1 MVRVLGISSNA
12 DGSHLEDDL
21 GGFEGKGKYSDP
33 EFSWRQSVAPTAIA
47 FLSSDKLGKQYEN
60 DIFVGTVNGGN
71 IFKFDLNNN
80 RTELVLGNL
89 LDDKVADTADE
100 LEDVT
105 FADGLGLVTDIEVG
119 PDGYLYVVSLG
130 HEAIYRIVPA
140 DNGNGTPGD
149 Q

>member
-1 MVRVLGISSNA
+1 M
-12 DGSHLEDDL
+12 
-21 GGFEGKGKYSDP
+21 
-33 EFSWRQSVAPTAIA
+33 
-47 FLSSDKLGKQYEN
+47 
-60 DIFVGTVNGGN
+60 
-71 IFKFDLNNN
+71 
-80 RTELVLGNL
+80 
-89 LDDKVADTADE
+89 ADTADE